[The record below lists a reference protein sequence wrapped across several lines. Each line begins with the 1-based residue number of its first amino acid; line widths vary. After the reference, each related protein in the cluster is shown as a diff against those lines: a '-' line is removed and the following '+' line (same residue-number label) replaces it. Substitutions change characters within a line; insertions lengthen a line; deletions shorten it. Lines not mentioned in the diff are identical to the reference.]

1 MAHTEPTGN
10 VIGMRSLA
18 DDLRQRSDE
27 DLALLLRA
35 RPDLVHPV
43 APDITSL
50 ATRAG
55 TATSVARALD
65 SLDLF
70 TLQVAETL
78 AALDETTTIE
88 HLLACFAD
96 ELAEPV
102 LVALTSLRGL
112 ALVWGDTS
120 IRLLR
125 TARDSLGP
133 NPGGLG
139 PTCVDQRP
147 KLATLTV
154 DSLTATLATAPP
166 KARDLLE
173 QLTWGPPTGQVKR
186 ADRPVSPESA
196 KTPLEW
202 LLARDLLV
210 PRGPSSVVLP
220 REVGVLLRTVAI
232 GRPAVIVSPAWPPAQ
247 PQAVATRNLDL
258 VERGSGQH
266 ALAAVGAVT
275 DLLETWSNSAPPVLR
290 KGGIAQRD
298 LTHIVHLLDADEEST
313 AWWSELAFA
322 AGLLARDGDVEE
334 RWRPTPGFDDWCA
347 DDVGLQWAHL
357 AYTWW
362 RMTRAPQLIRGA
374 AQADVSI
381 NLLSDEASVAWLPEL
396 RGSVIWLLADVRNDG
411 GSLNAD
417 EIVRCLDDRQPRI
430 ASPVRGAHVQ
440 ATLLQAEALGVTSLG
455 VLTSA
460 GAALLASETEEHLAQ
475 LITDL
480 LPTPVDH
487 VMLQGDLTAIAPGPL
502 TFEAAREMRQL
513 ADVESTGGATVYRFS
528 EASIRRGFDAGR
540 DAADILS
547 SLKTLSLT
555 PVPQPLEYL
564 INDLGRRHGNVR
576 VGVASS
582 YLRCIDD
589 ATAATIMSSRQAES
603 LGLTRLTSTVLVS
616 SLSPDRI
623 LDALRNIGIAPIPE
637 SPEGVVLA
645 IPTQPQRT
653 PARVAPTPLTHG
665 SIDVRPALIDAAIRT
680 LRATALDG
688 DANFDADDLTPM
700 PATETLSV
708 LRTCVGEGRPVAMT
722 YAGEDE
728 TLRLLVTP
736 VRIAAGLVTAMEHS
750 SGVVRTFSVARIS
763 SAHAR

>member
-1 MAHTEPTGN
+1 
-10 VIGMRSLA
+10 MRSLA

-78 AALDETTTIE
+78 AALDETTTVE
-88 HLLACFAD
+88 HLLACFTD

-102 LVALTSLRGL
+102 LAALTSLRSL
-112 ALVWGDTS
+112 ALVWGDAS
-120 IRLLR
+120 VRLLR
-125 TARDSLGP
+125 TARDSLGQY
-133 NPGGLG
+133 PGGLG
-139 PTCVDQRP
+139 PACVDQRP

-154 DSLTATLATAPP
+154 DSITATLADAPLR
-166 KARDLLE
+166 ARDLLE

-196 KTPLEW
+196 KSPLEW

-210 PRGPSSVVLP
+210 PRGPTTVVLP
-220 REVGVLLRTVAI
+220 REVGVLLRTAAI
-232 GRPAVIVSPAWPPAQ
+232 GRPAVIISPAWPPAQ
-247 PQAVATRNLDL
+247 PQAVATRDLDL

-275 DLLETWSNSAPPVLR
+275 DLVDAWSHSAPAVLR
-290 KGGIAQRD
+290 KGGVAQRD
-298 LTHIVHLLDADEEST
+298 LTHTARLLDTDEEST

-322 AGLLARDGDVEE
+322 AGLLARDGDVDE

-347 DDVGLQWAHL
+347 DDVGQQWAHL
-357 AYTWW
+357 AHTWW

-374 AQADVSI
+374 AQLDASI
-381 NLLSDEASVAWLPEL
+381 NLLSDEANVEWLPEL
-396 RGSVIWLLADVRNDG
+396 RITVVQLLASVRGDG
-411 GSLNAD
+411 GSLDAN
-417 EIVRCLDDRQPRI
+417 EINRCLDDRQPRI
-430 ASPVRGAHVQ
+430 ASPVRAAHVQ

-460 GAALLASETEEHLAQ
+460 GAALLTSETEEHLAQ

-480 LPTPVDH
+480 FPTPVDH

-513 ADVESTGGATVYRFS
+513 ADIESTGGATVYRFS

-576 VGVASS
+576 VGVAGC
-582 YLRCIDD
+582 YMRCVDD
-589 ATAATIMSSRQAES
+589 ATAMTIMSSRQAS
-603 LGLTRLTSTVLVS
+603 TLGLTQLTPTVLVS
-616 SLSPDRI
+616 SLSPDQI
-623 LDALRNIGIAPIPE
+623 LDTLRDMGIAPIPE
-637 SPEGVVLA
+637 SPEGAVLM
-645 IPTQPQRT
+645 IPTRPQRT
-653 PARVAPTPLTHG
+653 PPRSAPAPLTR
-665 SIDVRPALIDAAIRT
+665 SSVDVRPALIDAAIRT
-680 LRATALDG
+680 LRATALGGDG
-688 DANFDADDLTPM
+688 NLDADDLSPM
-700 PATETLSV
+700 PATETLTV
-708 LRTCVGEGRPVAMT
+708 LRTCVIEGRPVAMT
-722 YAGEDE
+722 YAGENE

-736 VRIAAGLVTAMEHS
+736 VRISAGLVTAMEHS

-763 SAHAR
+763 SARAR